1 MRETEPPCLFGCGGF
16 LIPNRGSHMADFHL
30 MRQLHLKNDSKIV
43 LLTLDGLGGLPVEP
57 GGPTELE
64 AARKP
69 NLDRLASEGTLGQMI
84 PIRPGIT
91 PGSGPAHLALFGY
104 DPIHFDVG
112 RGVLEATGIGM
123 EVKKGDIAARGNFCT
138 LDSNGLIV
146 DRRAGRIPSDEALP
160 IVKRLSEIQIPGVEI
175 DVEHVREYRFAIV
188 MRGKGLEPD
197 LEDTDPQATGLEP
210 LPVQAREKGS
220 QKAAGLVERWITEA
234 RALLAGESRANG
246 LTLRGF
252 STDPDLPQ
260 FPEIYD
266 LKAVCIAVYPMY
278 RGVSRLVGMEVKDFQ
293 GDTPADEFRV
303 AGEIWEEFDFFF
315 IHIKKTDSMGEDG
328 NFMGKVSIIE
338 TVDAALPSLL
348 DLKPDV
354 LCVTG
359 DHSTPVRLK
368 KHSWH
373 PVPTLLWAP
382 ATGLPDRQTTFGER
396 ACAQGGF
403 GTFPTIDLMPRLMAH
418 AERLEKYGA

>member
-1 MRETEPPCLFGCGGF
+1 
-16 LIPNRGSHMADFHL
+16 MADFHL
-30 MRQLHLKNDSKIV
+30 MRKLHMMNDSKIV
-43 LLTLDGLGGLPVEP
+43 LLTLDGLGGLPVESE
-57 GGPTELE
+57 GPTELE

-69 NLDRLASEGTLGQMI
+69 NLDRLASESTLGQMI

-104 DPIHFDVG
+104 DPIHYAVG

-123 EVKKGDIAARGNFCT
+123 EVNKGDIAARGNFCT
-138 LDSNGLIV
+138 LDSNGMIV
-146 DRRAGRIPSDEALP
+146 DRRAGRIPSDEAIPL
-160 IVKRLSEIQIPGVEI
+160 VERLSEIQIPGVEV
-175 DVEHVREYRFAIV
+175 DVQHVREYRFAIIL
-188 MRGKGLEPD
+188 RGEDLEPE
-197 LEDTDPQATGLEP
+197 LEDTDPQATGLSP

-220 QKAAGLVERWITEA
+220 QRAADLVERWITEA
-234 RALLAGESRANG
+234 RARLAGESRANG

-252 STDPDLPQ
+252 STDPDLPK
-260 FPEIYD
+260 FPEIYG
-266 LKAVCIAVYPMY
+266 LKAACIAVYPMY
-278 RGVSRLVGMEVKDFQ
+278 RGVSRLVGMEVKKFQ
-293 GDTPADEFRV
+293 GDAPEDEFRM

-328 NFMGKVSIIE
+328 NFMGKVDIIE
-338 TVDAALPSLL
+338 AVDEALPSLL

-354 LCVTG
+354 LCVTS

-368 KHSWH
+368 THSWH

-382 ATGLPDRQTTFGER
+382 ATGLPDSQTTFGER

-418 AERLEKYGA
+418 ARRLEKFGA